1 MRKGRRPYPMNPAI
15 PPNTTFLEPGVPW
28 TPEGSRLSPAGR
40 LLQPYLINFLS
51 FLPSVMHGDANDEC
65 GAAWR

>member
-1 MRKGRRPYPMNPAI
+1 MNPVI
-15 PPNTTFLEPGVPW
+15 PPDSPFLEPGVPW

-40 LLQPYLINFLS
+40 LLQLDLTDFLFPS
-51 FLPSVMHGDANDEC
+51 FGDAMTTPTMNAAPPGDEC